1 MGPGARAP
9 GARHGRRRRRR
20 RRWDG
25 AGKVVVDGITA
36 AQNGRAQCRY
46 VNHFGLVENFTDSSS
61 PDPKNLPL
69 TSLSC
74 FISTSASSYHQRWL
88 LLIRE
93 VWHNFLERPKN
104 RFRDDWTDH
113 SNVERKKNLQTL
125 DQKSF
130 EMNIDWGGLA
140 CWVRRRSS
148 KWRPWVRG
156 PPLWRFGPQRWEK
169 GHWFRKKNF
178 KGPLWLKGL
187 KSLIAFFLLFFHN
200 IATFSVLGCLE
211 ASSKDSMIAS
221 RGIPTKGERKRPQ
234 QEELKALLVTF
245 YFCKN

>member
-113 SNVERKKNLQTL
+113 SYVERKKLADTWPKKFWNENRLGRIGLLGPKEVFKVTTL
-125 DQKSF
+125 GSRSTSLTF
-130 EMNIDWGGLA
+130 RAPEM
-140 CWVRRRSS
+140 
-148 KWRPWVRG
+148 
-156 PPLWRFGPQRWEK
+156 
-169 GHWFRKKNF
+169 
-178 KGPLWLKGL
+178 
-187 KSLIAFFLLFFHN
+187 
-200 IATFSVLGCLE
+200 
-211 ASSKDSMIAS
+211 
-221 RGIPTKGERKRPQ
+221 RKRS
-234 QEELKALLVTF
+234 LVSQ
-245 YFCKN
+245 KKL